1 MTRPVFLLCALALVA
16 ACDNGPLRLPPPT
29 RPAVVVPPPAPEP
42 PPPPAPAPSPRVIT
56 VGEEVRGRFTGVEAF
71 FELTAPVSGVL
82 TARLNWDV
90 WFNGTLLVLKL
101 EDAAFKGAPPDWA
114 PVTGT
119 LRVTAGGKYRLAVAG
134 GGTDWFYDDEF
145 VLITSID

>member
-1 MTRPVFLLCALALVA
+1 M
-16 ACDNGPLRLPPPT
+16 PP
-29 RPAVVVPPPAPEP
+29 
-42 PPPPAPAPSPRVIT
+42 PAPSPRVIT
-56 VGEEVRGRFTGVEAF
+56 VGEEVRGGTDVETF
-71 FELTAPVSGVL
+71 FELTAPVGGVS

-101 EDAAFKGAPPDWA
+101 EDAAFGAPPDWA

-119 LRVTAGGKYRLAVAG
+119 LRVTAGGKYRLAVGG